1 MKNLKKFALCVSLL
15 GLSTFALYSEKSSQP
30 TPTDPSVINSE
41 VHHTVYELE
50 SLFVLMQERLSLM
63 HDVAKYKWKTDE
75 QAKILEGELL
85 ELNEMGQENDAFV
98 YSFFEAQNEAA
109 HKIIAQDYTRF
120 EQQKLGRF
128 ENVKD
133 YQTELL
139 PQLQAIDSQMLTTL
153 NQLLIHTQNESLPM
167 FLKEISF
174 PSFQNEGFDRTIY
187 DVAVDPLFQD

>member
-85 ELNEMGQENDAFV
+85 ELNEMGQEND
-98 YSFFEAQNEAA
+98 SSTGNG
-109 HKIIAQDYTRF
+109 T
-120 EQQKLGRF
+120 G
-128 ENVKD
+128 
-133 YQTELL
+133 
-139 PQLQAIDSQMLTTL
+139 
-153 NQLLIHTQNESLPM
+153 
-167 FLKEISF
+167 
-174 PSFQNEGFDRTIY
+174 
-187 DVAVDPLFQD
+187 DPF